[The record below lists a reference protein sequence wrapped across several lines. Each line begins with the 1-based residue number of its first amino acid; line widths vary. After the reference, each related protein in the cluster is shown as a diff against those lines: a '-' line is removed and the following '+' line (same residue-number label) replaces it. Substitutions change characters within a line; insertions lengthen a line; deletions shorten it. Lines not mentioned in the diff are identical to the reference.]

1 MAPPILVFG
10 YGNPSR
16 GDDALGPEFVRRL
29 EACCAD
35 AIACGALEV
44 LTDFQLQVEHAL
56 DLQER
61 AVVYFV
67 DATAAPNAPPFE
79 VRPVVPASGVAFTT
93 HAQSPAALLQTF
105 GSVMRAPTPAT
116 FVVAIRGERFEL
128 GEPMSEAAERN
139 LEGALDDFVRLLASR
154 LPAMGEAASR
164 AP

>member
-1 MAPPILVFG
+1 MTAPILVFG

-61 AVVYFV
+61 AVVYWRRGWPSPR
-67 DATAAPNAPPFE
+67 TRNRRPRCCRPL
-79 VRPVVPASGVAFTT
+79 VR
-93 HAQSPAALLQTF
+93 
-105 GSVMRAPTPAT
+105 
-116 FVVAIRGERFEL
+116 
-128 GEPMSEAAERN
+128 
-139 LEGALDDFVRLLASR
+139 
-154 LPAMGEAASR
+154 
-164 AP
+164 